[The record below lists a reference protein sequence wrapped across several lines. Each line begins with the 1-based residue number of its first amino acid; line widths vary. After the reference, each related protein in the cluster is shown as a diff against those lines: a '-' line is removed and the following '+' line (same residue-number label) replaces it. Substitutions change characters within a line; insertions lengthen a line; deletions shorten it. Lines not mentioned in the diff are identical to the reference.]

1 MYRRE
6 EQRILKCAILVAMA
20 DEIPFSEIKSAIHP
34 ELESLYRR
42 YGFEVF
48 YVYGEKR
55 PPLERKIRRRVEEIR
70 WGRFHIILRLYD
82 FLFLNL
88 YRFFHPKI
96 SLEKGN
102 IFVDVPEDIRHLSV
116 KILSALELLI
126 HQDYEV
132 IIRTTVSSILN
143 PKLLMDFCTQVG
155 QEDAI
160 YYGGRQIKQSDGF
173 EFVSGSFTI
182 WNNSAV
188 NFLLDSR
195 KNLDFSLVDDVCFG
209 RIFRSAGI
217 PVKSVP
223 SFIVRDLS
231 EIPATSELEKTL
243 HFRCRTGVDVRDD
256 VPVMRHLLGLIVKL
270 M

>member
-1 MYRRE
+1 M
-6 EQRILKCAILVAMA
+6 KCAILVAMA

-34 ELESLYRR
+34 ELERLYRR
-42 YGFEVF
+42 YGFDVF
-48 YVYGEKR
+48 YLYAKKR
-55 PPLERKIRRRVEEIR
+55 PTLERKLRRRVEEIR

-82 FLFLNL
+82 FLFLNP
-88 YRFFHPKI
+88 YRFFHPKVT
-96 SLEKGN
+96 LEKEN

-126 HQDYEV
+126 SQDYK
-132 IIRTTVSSILN
+132 IFIRTTVSSILN
-143 PKLLMDFCTQVG
+143 PNLLKEICTQVS
-155 QEDAI
+155 QELST

-182 WNNSAV
+182 WNDLAV
-188 NFLLDSR
+188 KLLLDSR

-209 RIFRSAGI
+209 RIFKSTGI

-223 SFIVRDLS
+223 SLIVRDLS
-231 EIPATSELEKTL
+231 EIPAKRELEKTI

-256 VPVMRHLLGLIVKL
+256 VPVMRHLLDLVVKL
-270 M
+270 L